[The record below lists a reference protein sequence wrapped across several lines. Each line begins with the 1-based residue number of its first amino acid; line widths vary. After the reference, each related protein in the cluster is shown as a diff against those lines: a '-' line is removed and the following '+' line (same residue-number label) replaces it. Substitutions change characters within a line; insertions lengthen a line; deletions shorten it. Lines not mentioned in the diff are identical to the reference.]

1 MNELPTLSIRVDGS
15 MLPAECVELAK
26 AAETAG
32 LAGVW
37 FAENAFARGIL
48 PAATACALATEKI
61 RINAGVFNPF
71 SRHPAM
77 MAMEIGPLD
86 EISNGRASISIGAGI
101 ASATARLGLSGDRPL
116 PALRDTLA
124 IVRGLLEGREV
135 DYTGAVF
142 SARKVKLDYQPRQNI
157 PVYLAGRGN
166 LTVKLAGAAADGL
179 MISNMC
185 SVDFAGHSA
194 DLMRSSGRTAGRD
207 TPGRAVQYMPCCTHP
222 QSDEALKAAKR
233 TVGEMLPRF
242 WALGQ
247 RVGSAKEALLAGTK
261 ISEADYAD
269 ASSRIR
275 AGEDAADVLDE
286 RHVTAFSLYGT
297 PNECL
302 MLARKYRA
310 AGIDELA
317 LTFSGS
323 NAKDQI
329 AAIGE
334 ALSRARSG

>member
-1 MNELPTLSIRVDGS
+1 MNELPTISIRVDGS
-15 MLPAECVELAK
+15 MLPSECVELAK
-26 AAETAG
+26 AAEAAG
-32 LAGVW
+32 LDGVW

-48 PAATACALATEKI
+48 PAATACALATDKI
-61 RINAGVFNPF
+61 RINAGVFNPY

-101 ASATARLGLSGDRPL
+101 ASATARLGLSGDKPV

-124 IVRGLLEGREV
+124 IVRALLEGREV
-135 DYTGAVF
+135 DYSGAVF
-142 SARKVKLDYQPRQNI
+142 SARKVKLDYPPRQGI
-157 PVYLAGRGN
+157 PIYLAGRGS

-185 SVDFAGHSA
+185 SVEFAGRSA
-194 DLMRSSGRTAGRD
+194 ELMRSSGRAAGREMS
-207 TPGRAVQYMPCCTHP
+207 GRAVQYMPCCTHP
-222 QSDEALKAAKR
+222 QSAEALKAAKR

-247 RVGSAKEALLAGTK
+247 RVGSAKDALLAGTK
-261 ISEADYAD
+261 ISEEEYA
-269 ASSRIR
+269 ASSSRIR
-275 AGEDAADVLDE
+275 AGEDPADVLDE
-286 RHVTAFSLYGT
+286 RYATAFSLFGT
-297 PNECL
+297 PDECL
-302 MLARKYRA
+302 KLARKYKA

-323 NAKDQI
+323 DARDQI
-329 AAIGE
+329 AAIGA
-334 ALSRARSG
+334 ALFRARHA